1 MSKGKT
7 TTTASIPAYQQ
18 QQQQE
23 LFQAGKQLAGQPFV
37 PYTGARVAGF
47 NPDQLQQFQATR
59 GLFETGMQ
67 YDPLAGLQSLAQQ
80 GAPTIGPITGYQGA
94 TIGGVQGPQAAQIGG
109 IQGPQAA
116 TIQSMPTFG
125 GANIQGI
132 QGPQAATIQSMP
144 TFGGA
149 NIQSIQGPRA
159 AQIGNVQ
166 GPQFQGLLSQNIG
179 AYQNPYQQQVIDQ
192 SMADIQRQADLAR
205 GQSQSR
211 AIGAGA
217 FGGSRSAL
225 LESESQQPFVEQMAR
240 TSAGL
245 RQSGFEQAQQAAQSD
260 LARQQQLG
268 IFGAEQEQ
276 QRALQQAQFGQQ
288 AGLTGFEAQQQRA
301 MRQAELGQQAGLA
314 GQDIA
319 AQRNLEQARLQQ
331 QAGLTGFESQQQRA
345 LEQARLGQQAGL
357 AGQDIAAQRALQQG
371 QFQQQAGLT
380 GFEAQQQRAIE
391 QARLGQQAG
400 LAGYQGQ
407 LSTAQRQA
415 DLSQQAGLAGQD
427 IQSRMAMFAPEFE
440 LRARQQQ
447 AGLLGGVGAEQ
458 QQRLAGLGQIG
469 AQQQQL
475 QQMGLQA
482 PYEEFQRALAY
493 GPQQFGLLAGGAGT
507 PLVSQSQQS
516 KIGAGDVAGF
526 GAEMF
531 ALSKLLPLMSDERLK
546 ENITPIGKSENGHN
560 LYTWDWNNKAK
571 ELGVDSPT
579 IGVLAQEVMK
589 YMPEAV
595 IQNDDGYYMVNYGA
609 L

>member
-1 MSKGKT
+1 MSKGKST
-7 TTTASIPAYQQ
+7 QSVSLPAYQEAQ
-18 QQQQE
+18 AKE

-94 TIGGVQGPQAAQIGG
+94 TIGDVQGPQAAQIGG

-125 GANIQGI
+125 GATIQG
-132 QGPQAATIQSMP
+132 
-144 TFGGA
+144 
-149 NIQSIQGPRA
+149 IQGPRA

-166 GPQFQGLLSQNIG
+166 APQFQGLLSQDIG

-225 LESESQQPFVEQMAR
+225 LEGESQRPFVEQMAR

-245 RQSGFEQAQQAAQSD
+245 RQSGFEQAQAAAQSD

-268 IFGAEQEQ
+268 MFGSEQEQ

-301 MRQAELGQQAGLA
+301 
-314 GQDIA
+314 
-319 AQRNLEQARLQQ
+319 
-331 QAGLTGFESQQQRA
+331 

-357 AGQDIAAQRALQQG
+357 AGQDIAAQRNLQQG

-407 LSTAQRQA
+407 LSTAQRNA
-415 DLSQQAGLAGQD
+415 ELAQQAGLAGQD
-427 IQSRMAMFAPEFE
+427 IQARMNMMQPELE
-440 LRARQQQ
+440 MRNRQQQ
-447 AGLLGGVGAEQ
+447 AGLLGGILGTQ
-458 QQRLAGLGQIG
+458 QQNLAALGQIG
-469 AQQQQL
+469 AQQQGLGQA
-475 QQMGLQA
+475 GLQSA
-482 PYEEFQRALAY
+482 YEEFQRALAY
-493 GPQQFGLLAGGAGT
+493 GPQQFGLLAAGQGVTT
-507 PLVSQSQQS
+507 PTTTSQQQTGTGD
-516 KIGAGDVAGF
+516 ILGTAAQLAGMYF
-526 GAEMF
+526 
-531 ALSKLLPLMSDERLK
+531 LSDERLK
-546 ENITPIGKSENGHN
+546 ENIKPIGKSENGHN
-560 LYTWDWNNKAK
+560 LYTWDWNDKAK
-571 ELGVDSPT
+571 ELGVNTPT

-595 IQNDDGYYMVNYGA
+595 IEDENGYYKVNYGV